1 MCADRHRVLC
11 NPFHIK
17 QKDESNTSTEL
28 TDEPDF
34 RSRDL
39 RIKTTLREL
48 LIYAVFL
55 INLCILTFGQYLEGP
70 LLENLYWN
78 DRFPK
83 KSLDENESFIYFENV
98 LLGVPRIRQVKVT
111 NTSCSVHGSF
121 AFEMECYDAY
131 LTLKEDTASFGPM
144 NSTAW
149 IYSPPSSVVDIHWGW
164 VSTYSGGG
172 FYLDLEKAKE
182 KNADKIRTLRSNRWL
197 TRGSRAVFIDFSVY
211 NSNINLFCVV
221 RLVAELPATG
231 GVLTS
236 WQFYSVKLL
245 RYVSSVDYVLAL
257 CEVVFCLF
265 IIAFGFQ
272 ECVELYQ
279 KRCSYFIEFWNCL
292 ELILIVMSVVAI
304 SFNVYRTSEVHTL
317 LESLQENPQK
327 YPDFHFLAF
336 WQTQYNNMIAVN
348 VFICWVKVF
357 KYINFNK
364 TMNTLTS
371 TLSHCA
377 KDVIGFAVMFFI
389 IFFAYAQLAYLLFG
403 SQVENFSTFKNCVFT
418 QFRIILG
425 DINFNEIEHSN
436 RILGP
441 IYFTTFVFFV
451 FFILLNMFL
460 AIINDTYSEVKLD
473 QSIQN
478 AEFEVTDFIK
488 KACGKALVKLNFRK
502 KLQGRTTDCNH
513 EAGEGITLNTVQIGT
528 TNQVETE
535 EHFTAFG
542 TESNTDITREERE
555 EEQIMGWDLERQKE
569 RVLNST
575 HLDKGEE
582 FMSLYVPRQE
592 YQQLA
597 EHVSLLQKRIDA
609 LTFMNNRILVRLNSF
624 EGINK
629 LATEDNWDTDVEDC
643 S

>member
-1 MCADRHRVLC
+1 MY
-11 NPFHIK
+11 FHTK
-17 QKDESNTSTEL
+17 VMSRLFLESFISGGDIT
-28 TDEPDF
+28 F
-34 RSRDL
+34 RSL
-39 RIKTTLREL
+39 RTVDDIWK
-48 LIYAVFL
+48 
-55 INLCILTFGQYLEGP
+55 YLEGP